1 MYKKEVLVENLKK
14 YFGYDSFRNGQE
26 DIIQNILNNKD
37 VLGVLPT
44 GGGKSIC
51 YQLPAMMMDGVC
63 LVISPLISL
72 MKDQVDSLLEN
83 GIPASYINSSM
94 TSKEYKK
101 TLSDIARGK
110 IKILYISPERLDND
124 FFIEFIKKIQISFIA
139 VDEAHCISKWGHDFR
154 PAYKLIPSLYKIFGE
169 ELQIT
174 GFTATATRE
183 VREDIVEN
191 LELEDPFI
199 MVTGFDRKNLLFEV
213 RKPKDKLAFLNIYIK
228 EHKDQSGIIYAST
241 RKRVESIYKY
251 LKKLGVSATLYHAGL
266 EDSIKKQNQED
277 FIFDRKNIIVAT
289 NAFGMGIDKSDV
301 RFVIHYNMPQDMES
315 YYQEAGRAG
324 RDGEKSDAILLFSG
338 QDIVI
343 NKFLIRQT
351 QNYDQQI
358 NKLRN
363 LQTIINYVNT
373 SECLRKFILN
383 YFGQDAEDDCE
394 NCSNCLSNF
403 KKIDVT
409 VDAQKILSCIY
420 RLGQRYGVSTVV
432 ACLKGSKSA
441 DSKRKNLSSIS
452 TYGIMKSDSDKY
464 IKDLIGALIADGF
477 INVLG
482 IEYPIL
488 KLTEKSKKV
497 LFGEKKVFIKE
508 IEKEERL
515 VKREKSPDIF
525 DKEDYDQALFSRL
538 KKLRLTLSQKRN
550 VPPFIIFNDVS
561 LKDMSRKKPKTE
573 EEFLEVKGVGN
584 KKLIQYG
591 DLFLLEIKEFMAEKR
606 AKDNLFYEELK

>member
-124 FFIEFIKKIQISFIA
+124 FFIGFIKKIQISFIA

-199 MVTGFDRKNLLFEV
+199 TVTGFDRKNLLFEV
-213 RKPKDKLAFLNIYIK
+213 RKPKDKLAFLKTYIK
-228 EHKDQSGIIYAST
+228 EHRGQSGIIYAST

-251 LKKLGVSATLYHAGL
+251 LKKLGVAATLYHAGL

-383 YFGQDAEDDCE
+383 YFGQDAEDNCE
-394 NCSNCLSNF
+394 NCSNCLSDF

-409 VDAQKILSCIY
+409 VDSQKILSCIY
-420 RLGQRYGVSTVV
+420 RLGQRYGVSTIV

-441 DSKRKNLSSIS
+441 DSKRKNLSSVS

-525 DKEDYDQALFSRL
+525 DKEDYDQALFLRL

-561 LKDMSRKKPKTE
+561 LKDMARKKPKTE
-573 EEFLEVKGVGN
+573 EDFLEVKGVGN